1 MDTCR
6 YRLVQTLRY
15 VGTPCFN
22 RNENY
27 KTEWGLETARFM
39 FIADISSGGVTSKSD
54 EICKLATDAVD
65 VLMNSA
71 PKEYSVEGCIKKQFE
86 SDVYIEEPDR
96 PQEDVVNF
104 LVDLF
109 KELPFFVMIRQRC
122 MFDII
127 EGEADEQHCIERMY
141 NEMAGNQVSDE
152 FLKKYGSW
160 IDDLREVYPINNLVR
175 DEDSAHDVLVAA
187 GVVAVVR

>member
-1 MDTCR
+1 MCI
-6 YRLVQTLRY
+6 
-15 VGTPCFN
+15 
-22 RNENY
+22 
-27 KTEWGLETARFM
+27 EWGLETARFM
-39 FIADISSGGVTSKSD
+39 FITDISSGGVTSKSD
-54 EICKLATDAVD
+54 EIYKLATDAVD

-71 PKEYSVEGCIKKQFE
+71 PKEYSVEGCIRKQFE
-86 SDVYIEEPDR
+86 SDVYIEELDR

-104 LVDLF
+104 LVDLS

-127 EGEADEQHCIERMY
+127 EGEADEQHCIEWMY
-141 NEMAGNQVSDE
+141 NEMVGNQVSDE

-175 DEDSAHDVLVAA
+175 DEDSAHDVLVTA
-187 GVVAVVR
+187 GVVATVR